1 MITIGI
7 EGAEFFGY
15 HGVYPEERITGT
27 RFTVD
32 VQIVTES
39 NFNGLTDQLSE
50 TLDYSDAYKIVSE
63 IMSVQVQLIESL
75 VFKIGKEL
83 RAKFPLSSLIKVR
96 VNKWAPQIGGVC
108 EKVYVESAF

>member
-15 HGVYPEERITGT
+15 HGVYPEEKITGT

-32 VQIVTES
+32 VQIVTEGNLS
-39 NFNGLTDQLSE
+39 GLDQLSE
-50 TLDYSDAYKIVSE
+50 TLDYSEAYKIVSE

-75 VFKIGKEL
+75 VFKIGTEL
-83 RAKFPLSSLIKVR
+83 RAKFPLSTVIKVR

>member
-32 VQIVTES
+32 VQIVIES
-39 NFNGLTDQLSE
+39 NLSGFTDQISE
-50 TLDYSDAYKIVSE
+50 TLDYSEAYKIVSE

-75 VFKIGKEL
+75 VFKIGTEL
-83 RAKFPLSSLIKVR
+83 RAKFPISSVIKVR
-96 VNKWAPQIGGVC
+96 VNKWGPQIGGVC